1 MELSKRAT
9 PETGKEAEASEV
21 KKEVKGNNL
30 VVQKYIIKVN
40 PRKDGYHPLPKKERK
55 DTGKITSQFLTI
67 NGQPTQAIIRGLSN
81 LQERHFSYMLINK
94 TPKDQNFDEVM
105 TYYWAD
111 YVIDIPEKGLPL
123 DASYTLKTVIIE
135 GREETIEEP
144 LYLDQYIKARFAKQ
158 SSRVA
163 FSADQKASL
172 DLYDFIMED
181 LSIEQKNKE
190 DMFKLTIK
198 SDSAINNLFLESSE
212 ESHEKVDWMLEL
224 LKEPNELFYTASYTD
239 KCIKLKELQKE
250 NPSKFLEVFN
260 DSRLEQKALLF
271 TLTQTGVISKEG
283 SAYMYQDT
291 LIGSTETE
299 ALLFLADQ
307 TKSSF
312 VVKLKSSLKE
322 ILTIRR

>member
-1 MELSKRAT
+1 MELSKKGT
-9 PETGKEAEASEV
+9 QEEVVEKVET
-21 KKEVKGNNL
+21 KKENPL

-55 DTGKITSQFLTI
+55 DTGKITSQYLTI
-67 NGQPTQAIIRGLSN
+67 HGQPTQAIIRGLNN
-81 LQERHFSYMLINK
+81 LQERNFSYMLINK

-111 YVIDIPEKGLPL
+111 YVIDIPEKGLSL
-123 DASYTLKTVIIE
+123 DASYTKKTVIIE
-135 GREETIEEP
+135 GREEEIEDP

-163 FSADQKASL
+163 FTEEQKQNR
-172 DLYDFIMED
+172 DLYDFVIED
-181 LSIEQKNKE
+181 LSVEQKNKE

-198 SDSAINNLFLESSE
+198 SDSAINNLFVESTE
-212 ESHEKVDWMLEL
+212 ESHEKVNWLLEL
-224 LKEPNELFYTASYTD
+224 LKEPNELFYSASYTD
-239 KCIKLKELQKE
+239 KCIKLKEIQKE

-260 DSRLEQKALLF
+260 DSKLEQKALLF
-271 TLTQTGVISKEG
+271 TLVQTGVISKEG
-283 SAYMYQDT
+283 NAYMYQDT
-291 LIGSTETE
+291 LLGSTETE
-299 ALLFLADQ
+299 ALLFLSDQ

-322 ILTIRR
+322 ILTIKG